1 MRLLRLIFSH
11 SPSSLTGALL
21 LSVCAAL
28 LSVGVIAF
36 INQRMLQP
44 ADNLEGT
51 LWQFVGLLV
60 VLLVMASGAQLALT
74 AIGHRFVYSMRRSL
88 VKRVLDTG
96 IERLETI
103 GGANI
108 LASLSSDIR
117 NITMAFIH
125 LPELV
130 YGLALSLAAFSYLAW
145 LSLSLFA
152 ITLIWMVATLVV
164 GWALI
169 SRLNLHLRLL
179 RESEDRLYQ
188 DYQAAIEGRKELA
201 LNRDRARRYYDDEF
215 DVSAEAYRNHVTLA
229 DRYHGIASNWANIM
243 VLGTIGIAFYMAN
256 GLGWASTSV
265 ASTYALTILFMRT
278 PLVSAVAALPSMIAA
293 KVSLNKLDSLALA
306 DHQPGF
312 DSQNSNGMAGAW
324 DTLELRQVAYHY
336 VGEDGGIGFDIGP
349 VDLTLRRGEVVFLVG
364 GNGSGKSTL
373 ARLLTGLYQP
383 RSGEVLLD
391 GEVVQSLQSPVASNY
406 QGLFASVFTDFYL
419 FDQLIGPEGI
429 DADGADV
436 EYWLGKLHMQHKA
449 RIAEGRIQDTKLSQG
464 QRKRLALL
472 LAVLEKRDILLL
484 DEWAADQDPLFRQLF
499 YRELLPL
506 LKASGKTVFAI
517 SHDDHYFDQ
526 ADRLFKMDN
535 GQLTELTGEKRRQ
548 VSSDA
553 IKAIG
558 GDARVPSPEAS
569 VQQQEPLNSQ

>member
-11 SPSSLTGALL
+11 SPSSLAGALI

-36 INQRMLQP
+36 INQNMLQP

-74 AIGHRFVYSMRRSL
+74 AIGHRFVYSMRRSM

-96 IERLETI
+96 IERLEAI

-169 SRLNLHLRLL
+169 SRLNLHLQLL

-215 DVSAEAYRNHVTLA
+215 DASAEAYRNHVTLA

-243 VLGTIGIAFYMAN
+243 VLGTIGLAFYMAN

-265 ASTYALTILFMRT
+265 AATYALTILFMRT
-278 PLVSAVAALPSMIAA
+278 PLVAAVAALPSMIAA

-306 DHQPGF
+306 DHAPGF
-312 DSQNSNGMAGAW
+312 DPQDSEGIAGKW

-391 GEVVQSLQSPVASNY
+391 GAVVQSSQSPVASNY

-419 FDQLIGPEGI
+419 FDQLIGPEGV
-429 DADGADV
+429 DAEGEEV
-436 EYWLGKLHMQHKA
+436 EYWLDKLHMQHKA
-449 RIAEGRIQDTKLSQG
+449 QIAEGRIQDTKLSQG

-535 GQLTELTGEKRRQ
+535 GQLTELTGDMRRQ

-569 VQQQEPLNSQ
+569 VQH